1 MRVRWI
7 DNIKLKSVQPDGSFS
22 IFTSSPGK
30 IFEIQRAV
38 ECIDDPTFTDLYF
51 ANGLI
56 LYGVNNLLFEWIE
69 PGIVEKPIKEE
80 SNLEVDDTQIFNTQE
95 IINEKNANQ

>member
-1 MRVRWI
+1 MRIRWI
-7 DNIKLKSVQPDGSFS
+7 DNIKLKSAQPDGSFS

-30 IFEIQRAV
+30 IFEVKRAV

-51 ANGLI
+51 MNGLI

-69 PGIVEKPIKEE
+69 PGIVEKPIKEKVIL
-80 SNLEVDDTQIFNTQE
+80 NLDDTQELNTQE
-95 IINEKNANQ
+95 IIKEKDAN